1 LWYFDELCNN
11 QAVASFEVKS
21 RTFSF
26 SKKNG
31 SMLVNCRVRLCRNTL
46 EPVVPFSSSSNVIG
60 EMVTSLGFCQQAHS
74 PTKEVSEAVGLGTD
88 LSIDAHH
95 ENVDAVLNVIGQLLQ
110 VPHPDLVK
118 FHNQISWTLGQH
130 TWPPQAP
137 WIRPCSFLLD
147 WSMVATWASR
157 CIGILVSVLLVAYAD
172 ACSALTADTSYL

>member
-1 LWYFDELCNN
+1 M
-11 QAVASFEVKS
+11 A
-21 RTFSF
+21 
-26 SKKNG
+26 
-31 SMLVNCRVRLCRNTL
+31 VNCRVRLCRNTL
-46 EPVVPFSSSSNVIG
+46 EPVVPFSSSSNVIDALLDVVDVIG

-137 WIRPCSFLLD
+137 CIRPCSFLLD

-157 CIGILVSVLLVAYAD
+157 WIGILVSALLVAYAD